1 MSEFEQ
7 GQQFIIDKI
16 KRELIIIEKTS
27 KDMDIV
33 FDLLELLKSL
43 KVEPR
48 N

>member
-16 KRELIIIEKTS
+16 KRELIVIEKTS
-27 KDMDIV
+27 KGEDIM
-33 FDLLELLKSL
+33 FDLVLLLKSL

-48 N
+48 Q